1 MIVFKG
7 EVSSKCKE
15 FLLKEETK
23 NSFISTLI
31 ACDDSRGFD
40 VLSAD
45 KEFLK
50 MLFNKYKKD
59 IVDFDDIEFN
69 N

>member
-23 NSFISTLI
+23 NLSLI
-31 ACDDSRGFD
+31 H
-40 VLSAD
+40 
-45 KEFLK
+45 
-50 MLFNKYKKD
+50 
-59 IVDFDDIEFN
+59 I
-69 N
+69 

>member
-31 ACDDSRGFD
+31 ACGIFIIPMFFESYF
-40 VLSAD
+40 
-45 KEFLK
+45 
-50 MLFNKYKKD
+50 
-59 IVDFDDIEFN
+59 
-69 N
+69 